1 MPDDVIAAMDA
12 EHRNYFYGDVHVRG
26 KYPGYMKRYFREHGI
41 QIQFAPEDEEI
52 LKNTVD
58 FVSFSYYMSVCA
70 TSDPEKQ
77 KKVLEIFWEEYRIQH
92 SKQVTG
98 GGRSIR
104 KDCAMC

>member
-58 FVSFSYYMSVCA
+58 FVSFSLDYS
-70 TSDPEKQ
+70 
-77 KKVLEIFWEEYRIQH
+77 R
-92 SKQVTG
+92 
-98 GGRSIR
+98 RSR
-104 KDCAMC
+104 ESG